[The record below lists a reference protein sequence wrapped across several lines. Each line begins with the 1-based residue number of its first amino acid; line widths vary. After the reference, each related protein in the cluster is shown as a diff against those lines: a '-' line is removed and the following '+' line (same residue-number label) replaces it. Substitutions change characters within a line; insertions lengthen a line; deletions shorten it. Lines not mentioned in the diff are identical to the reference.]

1 MVWLNI
7 LELVVLCIKII
18 VMLVFIIILI
28 KENKHG

>member
-18 VMLVFIIILI
+18 VMFVFIIILI
-28 KENKHG
+28 KENKE